1 MPKEPKQES
10 EWNKLKNKKKKV
22 ILPEPPKEASEN
34 LRQIEI
40 PYTRNYRPRYTMR
53 TGRVVQFA
61 TRVTPEFDKK
71 IRELAQTKKL
81 QLAVM
86 LEEMLKVYL
95 AEKDRYN
102 FEYKKNKNADPE
114 RERERESK
122 NSRNSRKNKKPAVK

>member
-1 MPKEPKQES
+1 
-10 EWNKLKNKKKKV
+10 KLKNKKKKST
-22 ILPEPPKEASEN
+22 LPEPSQEASEN

-40 PYTRNYRPRYTMR
+40 PYTRTYRPRYITR

-86 LEEMLKVYL
+86 LEEMLEVYL
-95 AEKDRYN
+95 AEKDKYN
-102 FEYKKNKNADPE
+102 FEYKNKKHDPE
-114 RERERESK
+114 
-122 NSRNSRKNKKPAVK
+122 

>member
-1 MPKEPKQES
+1 
-10 EWNKLKNKKKKV
+10 
-22 ILPEPPKEASEN
+22 LPEPPKEASEN

-102 FEYKKNKNADPE
+102 FEYKKNKNAGP
-114 RERERESK
+114 ERESK
-122 NSRNSRKNKKPAVK
+122 NPRNGRKNKKTAVK